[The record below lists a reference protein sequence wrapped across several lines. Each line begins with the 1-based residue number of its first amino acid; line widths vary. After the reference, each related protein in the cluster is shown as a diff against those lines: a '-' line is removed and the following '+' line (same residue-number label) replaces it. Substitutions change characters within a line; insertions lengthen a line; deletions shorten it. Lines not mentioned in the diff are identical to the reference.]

1 MSEQGPSIKA
11 RVRNLV
17 LEAAAMKGLKV
28 ITDDESLLQNGAI
41 DSMSMYRMIA
51 FLEDTFSLLIA
62 DDEMVPENFESINR
76 IESFVTAKLQKPAT

>member
-1 MSEQGPSIKA
+1 MSEQVPSIKA
-11 RVRNLV
+11 QVRNLV

-28 ITDDESLLQNGAI
+28 IADDESLLQNGAV

>member
-1 MSEQGPSIKA
+1 MSEQVPSIKA
-11 RVRNLV
+11 QVRNLV

-28 ITDDESLLQNGAI
+28 IADDESLLQNGAV

-76 IESFVTAKLQKPAT
+76 IESFVTAKLQKPAM

>member
-1 MSEQGPSIKA
+1 MSEQVPSIKA
-11 RVRNLV
+11 QVRNLV

-28 ITDDESLLQNGAI
+28 IADDESLLRNGAV

-76 IESFVTAKLQKPAT
+76 IESFVAAKLQKPAT

>member
-1 MSEQGPSIKA
+1 MSEQVPSIKA
-11 RVRNLV
+11 QVRNLV

-28 ITDDESLLQNGAI
+28 IADDESLLQNGAV
-41 DSMSMYRMIA
+41 DSMSMYWMIA